1 MRSIDV
7 GDGAQTM
14 VNGSHWRDNRFIT
27 ISSRKITIAS
37 NYPSI
42 TKNRSYL
49 DVSFLS
55 WSGFRCSS
63 VHSRD
68 TKIKLYIQVQQLVT
82 LLSFDLLGV
91 FSWER
96 QWTVLKKNGEN
107 ILEEYMRQPYIWLDI
122 CIKEPFYAG
131 CHSVCFSQI
140 AQHSTIS
147 NHMTYIFKTHCTQG
161 QPVFLSYRN
170 ESDFLS
176 TSYQRWLYPGK
187 SWSREN
193 KFSFLEVTNQIQ
205 SLYHMSCG
213 MTLDLIRRVFW
224 LWYPLW
230 FHWVS
235 SAVPLA
241 SGLGPSMK
249 PKIS

>member
-1 MRSIDV
+1 MQFCSQPRYENKVIHTSSTTGNIAVLWSLRCIFMRK
-7 GDGAQTM
+7 TM
-14 VNGSHWRDNRFIT
+14 D
-27 ISSRKITIAS
+27 
-37 NYPSI
+37 
-42 TKNRSYL
+42 
-49 DVSFLS
+49 SF
-55 WSGFRCSS
+55 
-63 VHSRD
+63 
-68 TKIKLYIQVQQLVT
+68 
-82 LLSFDLLGV
+82 
-91 FSWER
+91 
-96 QWTVLKKNGEN
+96 KKNGEN
-107 ILEEYMRQPYIWLDI
+107 ILEEYMRQPYIWLEI

-161 QPVFLSYRN
+161 QPVFEIYRN
-170 ESDFLS
+170 ESDFLL

-187 SWSREN
+187 SWRREN

-249 PKIS
+249 PKMS

>member
-1 MRSIDV
+1 MQFCSQPRYENEVIHTSSTTGNIAVLWSLMCIFMRK
-7 GDGAQTM
+7 TM
-14 VNGSHWRDNRFIT
+14 D
-27 ISSRKITIAS
+27 
-37 NYPSI
+37 
-42 TKNRSYL
+42 
-49 DVSFLS
+49 SF
-55 WSGFRCSS
+55 
-63 VHSRD
+63 
-68 TKIKLYIQVQQLVT
+68 
-82 LLSFDLLGV
+82 
-91 FSWER
+91 
-96 QWTVLKKNGEN
+96 KKNGEN

-161 QPVFLSYRN
+161 QSVFEIYRN
-170 ESDFLS
+170 ESDFLL

-187 SWSREN
+187 SWRREN

-205 SLYHMSCG
+205 SLYHMSCW

-249 PKIS
+249 PKMS